1 MADKKISQLPAA
13 TLPLAGTEVL
23 PIVQSGTTDNIT
35 VNNLAAGNI
44 KSNATTGVLQV
55 TGPADASTRVMTTP
69 DANFTIARTDTGQT
83 FTGTNIFGA
92 ATTTARTVNIG
103 GSFAVERFGA
113 TPQIEMLGGTN
124 STVGY
129 SYRINI
135 NQSNWTLTNAVIGS
149 GQANIISID
158 NATKDVAVS
167 AGNLVIGTSGKGAN
181 FTANTPASGMT
192 SQLLNWYEEG
202 IYVPTITCTTSG
214 TVTLNNSFSA
224 VTYTRIGR
232 QVTVTGYCYV
242 SSVSSPVGSFT
253 INLPFAVAN
262 EAKGV
267 AFYSPAALV
276 VNDSLTNANNFIG
289 RAVQNTST
297 LKVSLGNATSLQ
309 DTSANQLKAATS
321 VNFSCTYFTS

>member
-13 TLPLAGTEVL
+13 TLPLAGTELL

-129 SYRINI
+129 SYRISI

-158 NATKDVAVS
+158 NATKDVAIS
-167 AGNLVIGTSGKGAN
+167 AGNLVIGTSGKGIDFSA
-181 FTANTPASGMT
+181 TSEGTGTMT
-192 SQLLNWYEEG
+192 SELLADYEEG
-202 IYVPTITCTTSG
+202 TWTPVITNTSINATMDASTFGTYTKIGRLVTCQIYVGTTNLNGIISGFYVSGWPYAISKTGGSCASYASGLNTTAGQNVTLIPWSSDLMRFYIWDATTGTSPMNASAWTDDGAAYFTIT
-214 TVTLNNSFSA
+214 
-224 VTYTRIGR
+224 Y
-232 QVTVTGYCYV
+232 QV
-242 SSVSSPVGSFT
+242 
-253 INLPFAVAN
+253 
-262 EAKGV
+262 
-267 AFYSPAALV
+267 
-276 VNDSLTNANNFIG
+276 
-289 RAVQNTST
+289 
-297 LKVSLGNATSLQ
+297 
-309 DTSANQLKAATS
+309 
-321 VNFSCTYFTS
+321 